1 MKLFIRL
8 IYSSSVEGDD
18 EVEELVL
25 LAQRGDVEAY
35 TNLILEIKN
44 DLYKICKARLYNN
57 DDIDDAIQETMIQSY
72 KQIKKLRDV
81 SKFKHWIIKI
91 LINNCNK
98 IYRQKKKYTTI
109 DEDYNIEKIKL
120 ESNIEKMESDVNFYT
135 LIKDLKYEE
144 RIIIIL
150 YYMKDFTLKEISNI
164 LNINI
169 NTVKTRLYR
178 AKEKIKYMYNGGV
191 KIG

>member
-1 MKLFIRL
+1 M
-8 IYSSSVEGDD
+8 
-18 EVEELVL
+18 EELVL

-44 DLYKICKARLYNN
+44 DLYKICKARLTDN

-72 KQIKKLRDV
+72 NQIKKLRDA
-81 SKFKHWIIKI
+81 SKFRYWIIKI

-98 IYRQKKKYTTI
+98 IYKQKKQYITI
-109 DEDYNIEKIKL
+109 GEEYNIKKIKL
-120 ESNIEKMESDVNFYT
+120 ESDIEKLESDINFYT

-150 YYMKDFTLKEISNI
+150 YYMENFTLNEISKI
-164 LNINI
+164 LNVNE

-178 AKEKIKYMYNGGV
+178 AKEKIKNMYDGGV